1 MKNKVIDL
9 EQKQNIKDF
18 IRFLE
23 QNKKE
28 VQEYSHLNQFK
39 QNMDDLYT
47 SVINANYDS
56 IEFDFPDNI
65 EIRENGSNYYYS
77 ETSFTGIN
85 KISVISKNLD
95 QFYFISNINDISY
108 EIIKYYKN
116 KKNKYLMYKKYK
128 NFNTLYKGKKYKSLI
143 RKPFNNNYF

>member
-1 MKNKVIDL
+1 MKNIVTEL
-9 EQKQNIKDF
+9 EKKQNIKNF

-28 VQEYSHLNQFK
+28 IQEYSHLNQFK

-47 SVINANYDS
+47 SVINTSYDS

-65 EIRENGSNYYYS
+65 DIRENETNYYYS
-77 ETSFTGIN
+77 ETSFTGII
-85 KISVISKNLD
+85 KTSIISKKLD

-116 KKNKYLMYKKYK
+116 KKNKCMMCKTYK
-128 NFNTLYKGKKYKSLI
+128 NFNTKYKGKKYKSLI
-143 RKPFNNNYF
+143 FKPFNNN